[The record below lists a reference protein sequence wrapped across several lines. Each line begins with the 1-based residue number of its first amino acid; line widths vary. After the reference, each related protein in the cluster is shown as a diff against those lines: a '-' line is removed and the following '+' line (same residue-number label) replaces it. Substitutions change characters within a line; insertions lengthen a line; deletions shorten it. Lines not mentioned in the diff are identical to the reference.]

1 MVDDIAVQEFVN
13 AIKEPPTDVNTT
25 YSAIVS
31 RIDNEGIVW
40 VRLQG
45 GDRETPTASVASEVS
60 KGDSVSVQWRG
71 NKLYI
76 NGNYTNPSAGTENVK
91 QVEVVADKALS
102 VADEARIAADSAVND
117 AERARVAA
125 ESAEADAASAARSA
139 SSAGENAS
147 RAQAASQA
155 AQAAALASLTTDTI
169 HYLATSQGS
178 GVTRSTAGWTTTVQT
193 IDSTNKYLW
202 TYHTYTSAGGSATDT
217 DPVITGTY
225 GERGADGTSVTIL
238 GSYNTLAELQ
248 QAHPTGSRGDSY
260 MVAGDLYVWNGSAW
274 ENVGQI
280 RGQQGEQG
288 VAGTSVTVS
297 SISYAVTTTES
308 EPASY
313 PYSTAPTVPEG
324 SWLWTK
330 ISFSDGTSAVTKSKQ
345 GVSGTNGRDGTDG
358 RDGINGTNGRD
369 GTDGVD
375 GADGISVT
383 AVQPQYYLSISASEA
398 TGGSWATTLTY
409 VIGKFIWTRDYIT
422 YSNNTYGTS
431 TAIYNEAL
439 TQSCYNAATALGLV
453 QEQQEYFWH
462 DSLGAHV
469 LSSTDTS
476 GTRYR
481 TDIKGAGLEI
491 NQLSSSTETSIA
503 AFGSTTRVGAE
514 ADKHITIDSSGFNV
528 YVNSSTA
535 MASVSYGN
543 TNGESGVQQLPYY
556 VFAQRTI
563 FPYTYVRK
571 YGCQEGTLTD
581 YNGTIYRSNTAI
593 AANEAW
599 TVSHWDL
606 ANGGYAFAEGME
618 TIASGHGS
626 HAEGH
631 QTIASNFASHA
642 EGNGTIASYAYSH
655 AEGSGAYAFG
665 ICAHAE
671 GNSTTAE
678 GGSAH
683 AEGQQSRASGAGA
696 HAEGFLT
703 KAYGSYSHAEGHSS
717 ETASTAV
724 DGHAEGYNTRAEGGD
739 AHAEGFYSQ
748 AVGDHSHA
756 QNCYT
761 VANGNSQTTIGKFN
775 IADTTNALIIG
786 NGANENSRSNA
797 LTVDWQGNVEAA
809 GEIRGATSKTVI
821 TAFSSGWDVYSTDPS
836 APITL
841 RRCGKVIDLTGAI
854 KNTTAVTLTSTQVTI
869 FTIPEGYRPS
879 QTMTILSQGS
889 SMNVFAI
896 RIKASGEVTFERYR
910 STNSTS
916 TSYLSIDAGA
926 WFPIHATWIMD

>member
-13 AIKEPPTDVNTT
+13 AIKEPPTDANTT

-125 ESAEADAASAARSA
+125 ESAEADAASAAMSA

-345 GVSGTNGRDGTDG
+345 GVSGTDGRDGTNG

-383 AVQPQYYLSISASEA
+383 AVQPQYYLSTSASEA

-491 NQLSSSTETSIA
+491 DQLSGSTETSIA
-503 AFGSTTRVGAE
+503 AFGSTTRVGDE
-514 ADKHITIDSSGFNV
+514 TDKHITIDSSGFTV
-528 YVNSSTA
+528 YYSESNP
-535 MASVSYGN
+535 MASISYGG
-543 TNGESGVQQLPYY
+543 TNGETGTQQLPYY
-556 VFAQRTI
+556 VFARRTI
-563 FPYTYVRK
+563 MPYTYVRK
-571 YGCQEGTLTD
+571 YGCNEGVLTD
-581 YNGTIYRSNTAI
+581 YNGTVYISNTTI
-593 AANEAW
+593 AANETW
-599 TVSHWDL
+599 TASHWDL
-606 ANGGYAFAEGME
+606 ANGSYALAEGIDTMARG
-618 TIASGHGS
+618 T
-626 HAEGH
+626 
-631 QTIASNFASHA
+631 ASHA
-642 EGNGTIASYAYSH
+642 EGYATTASGNHSH
-655 AEGSGAYAFG
+655 AEGYHTEATKF
-665 ICAHAE
+665 
-671 GNSTTAE
+671 
-678 GGSAH
+678 SAH
-683 AEGQQSRASGAGA
+683 AEGFRTIASGI
-696 HAEGFLT
+696 
-703 KAYGSYSHAEGHSS
+703 YSHA
-717 ETASTAV
+717 
-724 DGHAEGYNTRAEGGD
+724 GGRYT
-739 AHAEGFYSQ
+739 E
-748 AVGDHSHA
+748 A
-756 QNCYT
+756 Q
-761 VANGNSQTTIGKFN
+761 GISQTAIGEYN
-775 IADTTNALIIG
+775 VADTTSLFIVG
-786 NGANENSRSNA
+786 NGESESQRSNA
-797 LTVDWQGNVEAA
+797 FKIDHDGYIYPQNIKMVDFITEKGHRADWYWEKWASGKVEAWGRVTTGTLSMSA
-809 GEIRGATSKTVI
+809 SGNLYRDTNVSVSIPSGIFPATPTETTVFLQYSNAVSVAASGNATSATAVSCQIWKTSNS
-821 TAFSSGWDVYSTDPS
+821 TA
-836 APITL
+836 
-841 RRCGKVIDLTGAI
+841 
-854 KNTTAVTLTSTQVTI
+854 AVTLHIHSI
-869 FTIPEGYRPS
+869 YYPS
-879 QTMTILSQGS
+879 D
-889 SMNVFAI
+889 
-896 RIKASGEVTFERYR
+896 Y
-910 STNSTS
+910 
-916 TSYLSIDAGA
+916 
-926 WFPIHATWIMD
+926 